1 MGATTFVS
9 SRHAPT
15 AQQAFNGLVADALQA
30 YGDEGYTGTIAEKG
44 SYKSIECKPANAT
57 AMIREL
63 LDDDD
68 HWVGDKWGPA
78 GHIETIEDG
87 KALHIFFGWASE

>member
-15 AQQAFNGLVADALQA
+15 AQEAFDGLVADAMA
-30 YGDEGYTGTIAEKG
+30 AFGDEGYTGSIAEKS
-44 SYKSIECKPANAT
+44 SYKTIPKIGRDQIWS
-57 AMIREL
+57 L

-68 HWVGDKWGPA
+68 HWVRNKWGPA
-78 GHIETIEDG
+78 GHIEVDDG
-87 KALHIFFGWASE
+87 GEKMHIFFGWASE